1 LAGEQTAH
9 PLSVFA
15 QDSHVS
21 WLFPFVSIVR
31 RPQDGATTPASL
43 LRFNLSGLLQLLFGA
58 PDDTSLPEVT
68 SENYYATAR
77 NKSAAQRASVE
88 AALQETKSANLALVV
103 VLTLALA
110 VVACASNLLAA

>member
-1 LAGEQTAH
+1 
-9 PLSVFA
+9 
-15 QDSHVS
+15 
-21 WLFPFVSIVR
+21 
-31 RPQDGATTPASL
+31 
-43 LRFNLSGLLQLLFGA
+43 
-58 PDDTSLPEVT
+58 VT

-110 VVACASNLLAA
+110 VVACASNLLTA